1 MVSLIQTYPL
11 LDRGVP
17 MEEINN
23 EANARHQVTIAETEE
38 YFDCD
43 EQQAVLNAMVA
54 LGRKGIP
61 SGCHGGGCGIC
72 KIKIV
77 RGGFRAKVM
86 SREHISEQEE
96 QNGIVL
102 ACRTYPCTDIR
113 LQVLG
118 KISKAVTGKSRRYG
132 FV

>member
-102 ACRTYPCTDIR
+102 ACRTYPCTDI
-113 LQVLG
+113 
-118 KISKAVTGKSRRYG
+118 ACRYW
-132 FV
+132 VRYPRP